1 MLKNDLKIENEINS
15 GGEGTI
21 FKLKNQKI
29 YKEFHNSDSKIQE
42 KLNRMMLR
50 NINLDTICTPDEL
63 VEENGKVI
71 GYTMK
76 NIEGTN
82 LKNFLLL
89 TSMGKKEIKRSNL
102 VNIAIQIASSFNY
115 IHSKRILVGDVSDNN
130 ILIDKNLNIN
140 LIDCDSFQVDKF
152 LCEVGTDEFT
162 PVEMMGQNFK
172 TTARTLNNEYFSLGV
187 LLFKI
192 LIPGRHPFTVT
203 NGGSAIENIKNGSFA
218 YPLANDYD
226 FNTPLDKKLL
236 STWNEMP
243 LYIKECFFRT
253 FKTKD
258 RVSPKEWLEVL
269 AKYNMDI
276 LENSYSNSIFSED
289 TAANVNVP
297 ISLDRRNGT
306 GNAQNLLNTNGTK
319 IGVLEISTKAIKL
332 LVRGFDN
339 ELKDFSYEDFGEA
352 NGGFR
357 EGRLTNIGK
366 LLDKDRNMNISLLK
380 KAIDYSVR
388 EFLAKARELNVKN
401 LYCVATAAIR
411 GAKNRDE
418 ILRFL
423 KTEYNLSCRVLS
435 RDEESKLTTNAFKY
449 TGKIHPNGIKVLE
462 DSIKKNYLFIDQGG
476 GSTEIAILRGFDNS
490 LIASKSLNFG
500 STILLNTLTINSN
513 LNTPL
518 YSAFEENLKTVKS
531 KINNTLKKEVK
542 DIIVHECISV
552 GTAITSATGK
562 KGNKKQHCA
571 VMNSEAIQKSCS
583 NAMNF
588 LLEKYETVGE
598 LLVALKAEDESNCK
612 NRVLDSALTKA
623 LGLPA
628 FLEILK
634 KFKLD
639 KLVVSGTGLWYGA
652 FYNHL
657 EEELGMHQMDAV
669 N

>member
-1 MLKNDLKIENEINS
+1 MLKHNLKIETEIAS
-15 GGEGTI
+15 GGEGKI
-21 FKLKNQKI
+21 LKLKDQKI
-29 YKEFHNSDSKIQE
+29 YKEFHNISNKIQE
-42 KLNRMMLR
+42 KLEKIKLR
-50 NINLDTICTPDEL
+50 NISLDSICTPKEL
-63 VEENGKVI
+63 VEENGNIV

-76 NIEGTN
+76 NIDGIN
-82 LKNFLLL
+82 LKNYLLF
-89 TSMGKKEIKRSNL
+89 TSMGKRNIKRSNL
-102 VNIAIQIASSFNY
+102 VDIAAKIASSFNY
-115 IHSKRILVGDVSDNN
+115 LHSKRVLVGDVSDSNV
-130 ILIDKNLNIN
+130 LIDKNLNTY
-140 LIDCDSFQVDKF
+140 LIDCDSFQVDRY

-162 PVEMMGQNFK
+162 PAEMMGKNFK
-172 TTARTLNNEYFSLGV
+172 TTPRTLNNEYFSLGV

-203 NGGSAIENIKNGSFA
+203 NGGSPIENIKNGSFA

-243 LYIKECFFRT
+243 LYIKECFFKT
-253 FKTKD
+253 FKTQN

-269 AKYNMDI
+269 TKYKMDI
-276 LENSYSNSIFSED
+276 LENKASNNLFSED
-289 TAANVNVP
+289 TVANSDGP
-297 ISLDRRNGT
+297 ISLDRRTGV
-306 GNAQNLLNTNGTK
+306 GNALNILNPNGSK

-332 LVRGFDN
+332 LVRGSSN
-339 ELKDFSYEDFGEA
+339 ELKEFSYEDFGEK

-366 LLDKDRNMNISLLK
+366 LLDKNRNMNIPALK
-380 KAIDYSVR
+380 KAIDYSIH

-411 GAKNRDE
+411 GAQNRDE

-449 TGKIHPNGIKVLE
+449 TGKIHPNGTEVLE
-462 DSIKKNYLFIDQGG
+462 NSIKKNYLFIDQGG

-490 LIASKSLNFG
+490 LIFSKSLNFG

-518 YSAFEENLKTVKS
+518 ASAFEENLKTVKS
-531 KINNTLKKEVK
+531 KINNTLKKEVR
-542 DIIVHECISV
+542 DIQVHECISV

-562 KGNKKQHCA
+562 KGNKKQHCTI
-571 VMNSEAIQKSCS
+571 MTHEKIERSCFNAIK
-583 NAMNF
+583 F
-588 LLEKYETVGE
+588 LLDKYETIGE
-598 LLVALKAEDESNCK
+598 LLAALKAEDESNCK

-634 KFKLD
+634 RFNLD
-639 KLVVSGTGLWYGA
+639 KLVVSGTGLWYGL
-652 FYNHL
+652 FYHHL
-657 EEELGMHQMDAV
+657 EEELGMHQMDIA

>member
-1 MLKNDLKIENEINS
+1 MLKNSLKIETEIAS
-15 GGEGTI
+15 GGEGKI
-21 FKLKNQKI
+21 FKLKGQKV
-29 YKEFHNSDSKIQE
+29 YKEFHNSDNKIAE
-42 KLNRMMLR
+42 KLDRIMLR
-50 NINLDTICTPDEL
+50 NINLDSICTPVQL
-63 VEENGKVI
+63 VEENGKTV

-82 LKNFLLL
+82 LKNYLLF
-89 TSMGKKEIKRSNL
+89 TSMGKRNIKKSNL
-102 VNIAIQIASSFNY
+102 IDIATLLASSFSY
-115 IHSKRILVGDVSDNN
+115 LHSKRVLVGDVSDNN
-130 ILIDKNLNIN
+130 VLIDENLNIH
-140 LIDCDSFQVDKF
+140 LIDCDSFQVDKY

-162 PVEMMGQNFK
+162 PAEMMGKNFK
-172 TTARTLNNEYFSLGV
+172 TTPRTLNSEYFSLGV

-203 NGGSAIENIKNGSFA
+203 NGGSSIENIKNGSFA

-253 FKTKD
+253 FKTEN

-269 AKYNMDI
+269 TKYKMGI
-276 LENSYSNSIFSED
+276 LENSYSNSLFSED
-289 TAANVNVP
+289 SVANSDVAV
-297 ISLDRRNGT
+297 SLDRRTGI
-306 GNAQNLLNTNGTK
+306 GNAQNILNSNGTK

-366 LLDKDRNMNISLLK
+366 FLDKDRNMNISALK
-380 KAIDYSVR
+380 KAIDYSIR
-388 EFLAKARELNVKN
+388 EFLAKAKELNVKN

-435 RDEESKLTTNAFKY
+435 RDEENKLTTNAFKY
-449 TGKIHPNGIKVLE
+449 TGKIHSNGIKVLE

-490 LIASKSLNFG
+490 LICSKSLNFG
-500 STILLNTLTINSN
+500 STILLNALTINSN

-518 YSAFEENLKTVKS
+518 CSAFEENLKTVKS

-542 DIIVHECISV
+542 DIVVHECISV

-562 KGNKKQHCA
+562 KGNKKQHCT
-571 VMNSEAIQKSCS
+571 VMNSEAIQKSCF

-588 LLEKYETVGE
+588 LLEKYKTVGE
-598 LLVALKAEDESNCK
+598 LLAALKAEDESNCK

-634 KFKLD
+634 KFNLD

-657 EEELGMHQMDAV
+657 EEELGMHEMDIA